1 MTGIVGGVLLL
12 SIFLAVKR
20 VPLGDAATI
29 FYSGNSWFIRHFE
42 FDMKGKVYLYSIFF
56 IISPSL
62 SQLSRSGIL
71 FNFEKLPS
79 FLGNPVQYIDS
90 IVTCLINVHRV
101 MS

>member
-42 FDMKGKVYLYSIFF
+42 FDMKGKVY
-56 IISPSL
+56 
-62 SQLSRSGIL
+62 
-71 FNFEKLPS
+71 K
-79 FLGNPVQYIDS
+79 YIDS
-90 IVTCLINVHRV
+90 IVICLINVHRV